1 MTSPARSRPRSASTA
16 RKPAPAWPPEPRERG
31 DYLHP
36 PRSFPIEVRDWRERF
51 VERLLDAQLPCPAIP
66 RGATREFVREIVD
79 QGVADLREI
88 TRALELLH
96 GTPDLGNK
104 RDPLDELVYIVLSRK
119 TREDAYQSTYDE
131 LKERF
136 PSWEDLVR
144 APPRDVEAI
153 VQRGGLGKKKT
164 SSLLGA
170 IQRLVDRFGACTLRP
185 AAKWSDEEL
194 EEFLT
199 GLPEISRK
207 SAYCIMMY
215 SMGRSV
221 FPVDTHVGRV
231 LQRVGIYKD
240 AGFSLDDLDHKQLQ
254 STLADAI
261 PPNLRRSLHINLV
274 VHGRDVCKAVAPA
287 CNRCELRR
295 FCSYYRDREAARV
308 EASDAP
314 TVIDLFSGAGGLS
327 EGFTRAGFRLIAAV
341 DRDPVA
347 LKTLWLNHPS
357 LPRERTISTDV
368 RELDRARLKKLL
380 GRRRL
385 DVLVGAPPCQ
395 GFSTVGFRSKA
406 ARTGYRLLKDER
418 NFLFEY
424 LVELALYLRPRL
436 FLMENVPGMQTARR
450 DDLSFLDAAARMLE
464 RAGHYRTATW
474 QLNATTFGV
483 PQDRT
488 RCFLVA
494 SDGSL
499 PIAPAGEYQDIR
511 RPNFDVD
518 ALPPI
523 TLDETLL
530 GIPEVRAGTG
540 TAVERWDE
548 TTRLPG
554 DKRHRRYMAKFG
566 LLSQSPLIYNH
577 FARYN
582 NERDLELYAL
592 LRPGEDSVHAL
603 ERHGRSDL
611 MRYRRDVFDDKYA
624 RLRGD
629 RPCKTIVSHLAKDGN
644 GYIHPRET
652 RNITVREAARVQS
665 FRDDYVFCGSPTD
678 QWIQVGNAV
687 PPLMSEAIAKT
698 FLRVLEDH
706 DR

>member
-1 MTSPARSRPRSASTA
+1 MGR
-16 RKPAPAWPPEPRERG
+16 
-31 DYLHP
+31 
-36 PRSFPIEVRDWRERF
+36 V
-51 VERLLDAQLPCPAIP
+51 LDAKLPCPGIP
-66 RGATREFVREIVD
+66 CDATRESVREILDEGIAEV
-79 QGVADLREI
+79 REI
-88 TRALELLH
+88 ARALELLY

-104 RDPLDELVYIVLSRK
+104 PDPVDELVYIVLSRK
-119 TREDAYQSTYDE
+119 TREDAYQATYDA
-131 LKERF
+131 LKRRF
-136 PSWEDLVR
+136 ASWEELLR
-144 APPRDVEAI
+144 APEREVEAI
-153 VQRGGLGKKKT
+153 VHRGGLGKRKT
-164 SSLLGA
+164 ASLVGA
-170 IQRLVDRFGACTLRP
+170 LQALVDRFGSCTLRP
-185 AAKWSDEEL
+185 ALQWKDEAL
-194 EEFLT
+194 EEFLCS
-199 GLPEISRK
+199 LPEISRK

-231 LQRVGIYKD
+231 LQRLGIYKGT
-240 AGFSLDDLDHKQLQ
+240 GFSLEGLDHKQLQ
-254 STLADAI
+254 RTLADVV

-274 VHGRDVCKAVAPA
+274 LHGREVCKAVAPA
-287 CNRCELRR
+287 CDACELRQL
-295 FCSYYRDREAARV
+295 CSHYRDHEASRV

-314 TVIDLFSGAGGLS
+314 TVVDLFCGAGGLS
-327 EGFTRAGFRLIAAV
+327 EGFTRAGFRLVAAV

-357 LPRERTISTDV
+357 LGRERTISTDV
-368 RELDRARLKKLL
+368 RELAPARLKKLL

-395 GFSTVGFRSKA
+395 GFSTVGFRSKM
-406 ARTGYRLLKDER
+406 ARTGYRLLEDDR

-424 LVELALYLRPRL
+424 LVKIALYLRPRL

-464 RAGHYRTATW
+464 RAGHYRTVTW

-494 SDGSL
+494 SDGTL
-499 PIAPAGEYQDIR
+499 PIAPAGEYQDLR

-523 TLDETLL
+523 TLDEALL
-530 GIPEVRAGTG
+530 GIPRMRAGTG

-548 TTRLPG
+548 ATRISA

-566 LLSQSPLIYNH
+566 LLSRSPLIYNH

-698 FLRVLEDH
+698 FLRVLED
-706 DR
+706 DER